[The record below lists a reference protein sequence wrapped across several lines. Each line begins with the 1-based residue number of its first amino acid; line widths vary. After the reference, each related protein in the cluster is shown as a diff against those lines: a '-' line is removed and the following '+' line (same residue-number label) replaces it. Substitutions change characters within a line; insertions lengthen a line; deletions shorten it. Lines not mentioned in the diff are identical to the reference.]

1 MRQRLKYFYQEIV
14 TYQLVKKFSYRNVH
28 QVPRLGKIVVNRGL
42 GEFAQNAKVLEISLL
57 ELTVIATQRGVVT
70 RARKA
75 IAGFKVREKIPV
87 GLVVTLRSG
96 RIYAFLDRLVNL
108 ALPRIRDFQGL
119 SSYSVD
125 GWGNYSLG
133 LNEQFIFPE
142 IRYDQIDQFR
152 GIDISIVTTANT
164 DEEGLS
170 LLSYLGIPVQS
181 YF

>member
-1 MRQRLKYFYQEIV
+1 MRQRLKHFYQETVIS
-14 TYQLVKKFSYRNVH
+14 QLVKKFSYGNVH

-42 GEFAQNAKVLEISLL
+42 GEIAQNAKALETSLL

-87 GLVVTLRSG
+87 GLVVTLRSR

-119 SSYSVD
+119 SPYSVD

-133 LNEQFIFPE
+133 LSEQFMFPE

-170 LLSYLGIPVQS
+170 LLSYLGIPVQNRS
-181 YF
+181 